1 MPVIRITDETM
12 EMLKHWAV
20 PLEDT
25 ADDALRKVFAFVEEH
40 RNCSEEIRPAVVT
53 EKEVRVPPTRLRRG
67 TKVPQVVYEVPIL
80 QTLAAMGGGGA
91 MGEVLKDVETK
102 VEGLLGEVDYERLPS
117 GGDLRWRNT
126 AAWARHELV
135 KRGLLRNDSRW
146 GIWELTDDGQKVAQE
161 AGQL

>member
-12 EMLKHWAV
+12 DMLKKWAV

-25 ADDALRKVFAFVEEH
+25 ADDALRKIFAFVEEH
-40 RNCSEEIRPAVVT
+40 RNCSTGGKPAVVA
-53 EKEVRVPPTRLRRG
+53 EEQARAPRTRLRQG
-67 TKVPQVVYEVPIL
+67 TKVPQVAYEIPIL

-102 VEGLLGEVDYERLPS
+102 LEGLLGEVDYQRLPS

-126 AAWARHELV
+126 AAWA
-135 KRGLLRNDSRW
+135 
-146 GIWELTDDGQKVAQE
+146 
-161 AGQL
+161 